1 MSAISAVSAKNF
13 MEKPSRLEISD
24 AQALTYPT
32 PKTTHLRLLAQKL
45 MWSKA
50 DQSPASCA

>member
-1 MSAISAVSAKNF
+1 